1 MCIDFID
8 FNHDII
14 HGQPKDTKKKS
25 GEIKGKLEKAIT
37 QSAIERTVIKLE
49 RKGFKC
55 ITSVLACS
63 LFYHATTCHLLLLQT
78 LCSFSLVFGV
88 VGVQCV
94 FNADQRR

>member
-14 HGQPKDTKKKS
+14 HGQP
-25 GEIKGKLEKAIT
+25 GETKGKQEKAIT
-37 QSAIERTVIKLE
+37 QSEIETTVKKLE

-55 ITSVLACS
+55 ITSVACS
-63 LFYHATTCHLLLLQT
+63 LFYRATTCHLLLLQT

-88 VGVQCV
+88 VCVQCV
-94 FNADQRR
+94 FNADKRS

>member
-14 HGQPKDTKKKS
+14 HGQP
-25 GEIKGKLEKAIT
+25 GETKGKQEKAIT
-37 QSAIERTVIKLE
+37 QSEIETTVKKLE

-55 ITSVLACS
+55 ITSVACS
-63 LFYHATTCHLLLLQT
+63 LFYRATTCHLLLLQT

-88 VGVQCV
+88 VCVQCV
-94 FNADQRR
+94 FNADQHR